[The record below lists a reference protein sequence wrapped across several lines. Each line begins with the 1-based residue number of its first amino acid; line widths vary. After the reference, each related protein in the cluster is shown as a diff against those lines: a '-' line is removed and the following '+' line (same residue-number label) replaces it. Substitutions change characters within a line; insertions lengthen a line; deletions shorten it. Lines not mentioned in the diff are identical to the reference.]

1 MDAHALKPW
10 LWGRRAWLVPA
21 GLLLLG
27 AIFIDVSI
35 VEPRVH
41 VRWRD
46 DVTLAERRVLEEQY
60 RLEAAEPVDGATWR
74 YELHD
79 RSPENVGALVQDGAV
94 ADTGYIDRETLA
106 VPDREVEVSA
116 HRLRQFAGPAPLEV
130 LQLQSVILIAAGA
143 ALLWVSTLTDARRR
157 RALAVAAL
165 LAVGAAAY
173 ALPLRQPI
181 RMGDAD
187 TYTVSRESFETFA
200 GVRQI
205 RYEAHLSHA
214 ILGRLDAIFGRTEG
228 SPARALRTLM
238 QGATAWFLVMALAVG
253 ALEAWSPMVVRYL
266 ALAVIGPSAL
276 MYFGYRELGH
286 LSLNMAVF
294 PLLVRGLGRG
304 TRHLEAGGAL
314 AGFGAALHGFGLLS
328 IAGAALAAV
337 VPLQPC
343 ARSRHT
349 EAPRHR
355 ANLNESALKP
365 DTTYPGREGTSY
377 GPAVLRVLAFG
388 VAAYIGWVAIY
399 LIVLKLPVTP
409 GHAEAIPLR
418 PWLADEIGDRV
429 NVAILSLRGARDVS
443 ATALLV
449 GLPLLAVA
457 ASLRRRFPFETRAAL
472 LYALPSA
479 VFVILFWPIQG
490 LAVEADLLFAAF
502 PALYAL
508 AWVCAH
514 DHRRAIIAA
523 VILTLA
529 HVVFWRVMLDS
540 AFVNSRI

>member
-1 MDAHALKPW
+1 MDAHTLKPW

-27 AIFIDVSI
+27 AVLIDVSI

-46 DVTLAERRVLEEQY
+46 DVTLAERTVLEEQY
-60 RLEAAEPVDGATWR
+60 RLEAAEPVDGTTWR

-79 RSPENVGALVQDGAV
+79 RSPENVGALVQDRAV
-94 ADTGYIDRETLA
+94 ADTAYIDRETLA
-106 VPDREVEVSA
+106 VPEREVEVSA
-116 HRLRQFAGPAPLEV
+116 HRLRQFAGPAPLQL

-157 RALAVAAL
+157 RALGVAAL

-173 ALPLRQPI
+173 VLPLRQPI

-187 TYTVSRESFETFA
+187 TYTLSRESFETFA
-200 GVRQI
+200 GVREI

-238 QGATAWFLVMALAVG
+238 QGATAWFLAMALAVG

-328 IAGAALAAV
+328 IAGAALAALV
-337 VPLQPC
+337 RLP
-343 ARSRHT
+343 
-349 EAPRHR
+349 
-355 ANLNESALKP
+355 P
-365 DTTYPGREGTSY
+365 DTTYPREGPSY

-399 LIVLKLPVTP
+399 LIVLKLPVMP

-479 VFVILFWPIQG
+479 VFAILFWPIQG